1 MTVVCYEMSDSM
13 SGSITHDFEQGET
26 REVKRRYV
34 IGQCVGFNDAVEQI
48 AAYAPPYVAGDGAGI
63 FWRRARLDV
72 VGIGNKYFDCT
83 ATYST
88 MMFRQDE
95 NGGNNNNGGGG
106 GGGGSFQPGS
116 IAWDTTGNTEHITQ
130 GLVAEERMPANAADF
145 KGAINVNGDGV
156 DGLDVVRPA
165 MRYSE
170 TWILPVS
177 TAVGDTYVRAVFG
190 LTGTVNLNA
199 FRAFGPKNVL
209 FLGARAQWQGDLPYV
224 AVTYDFEARIERT
237 QANNGQYTVPGI
249 AGGVDKFGW
258 EHVWIAYEPEA
269 NNQKLVRK
277 PIAFYKNK
285 VYEERDWSPLQIGGS
300 IGTAPAVINAQL
312 PGAPGQG
319 FL

>member
-13 SGSITHDFEQGET
+13 SGSITSDLEQGEV

-34 IGQCVGFNDAVEQI
+34 IGQCVGFNDAVSQI
-48 AAYAPPYVAGDGAGI
+48 KVYAPPYVPGDGAGV

-106 GGGGSFQPGS
+106 GGSFQPGS
-116 IAWDTTGNTEHITQ
+116 IAWDSTGHTEHITQ
-130 GLVAEERMPANAADF
+130 GLVAEQRLPADAANF
-145 KGAINVNGDGV
+145 QGAINVNGDGV
-156 DGLDVVRPA
+156 DGIDVVRPA
-165 MRYSE
+165 MKYSE

-177 TAVGDTYVRAVFG
+177 TAVGQAYVSTVFN
-190 LTGTVNLNA
+190 LTGTVNANQ
-199 FRAFGPKNVL
+199 FRSFGQGSAL

-224 AVTYDFEARIERT
+224 AVTFEFEARKNYT
-237 QANNGQYTVPGI
+237 STSGNGLYSVPGI
-249 AGGVDKFGW
+249 AGTIEKRGW

-269 NNQKLVRK
+269 NNNKLVRK
-277 PIAFYKNK
+277 PIALYKNS
-285 VYEERDWSPLQIGGS
+285 VYEERDWSGLQLGGS
-300 IGTAPAVINAQL
+300 IGTAPAAIAAQL
-312 PGAPGQG
+312 PAAPGQG

>member
-34 IGQCVGFNDAVEQI
+34 IGQCVGFNDAVTQI
-48 AAYAPPYVAGDGAGI
+48 AAYAPPYVDGDGAGI

-72 VGIGNKYFDCT
+72 VGIGNRWFDCT

-88 MMFRQDE
+88 LMFRDDAH
-95 NGGNNNNGGGG
+95 GGGSGGGG
-106 GGGGSFQPGS
+106 GGGGSGSFQPGS

-156 DGLDVVRPA
+156 DGIDVVRPA

-177 TAVGDTYVRAVFG
+177 VAVGDEYVRAVFG
-190 LTGTVNLNA
+190 LTGTVNQSN
-199 FRAFGPKNVL
+199 FRAFGPENVL

-224 AVTYDFEARIERT
+224 AVTYDFEARKGYGDDT
-237 QANNGQYTVPGI
+237 PQYTVPGI
-249 AGGVDKFGW
+249 AGAMDKKGW
-258 EHVWIAYEPEA
+258 EHIWIAYEPEA

-285 VYEERDWSPLQIGGS
+285 VYEVADWSPLQLGGD
-300 IGTAPAVINAQL
+300 IGTAPAVLNAQL